1 LALPLSRF
9 TLKIKMAISN
19 IFEHSTP
26 KKKKIFKRK
35 KERERESEKKIS
47 LFCTFCIK
55 PLNDLKFTRCFI
67 ASQSLP
73 YLFGN

>member
-26 KKKKIFKRK
+26 KKKKKYLRGRKR
-35 KERERESEKKIS
+35 ERERVRKKS
-47 LFCTFCIK
+47 HYFALF
-55 PLNDLKFTRCFI
+55 
-67 ASQSLP
+67 A
-73 YLFGN
+73 